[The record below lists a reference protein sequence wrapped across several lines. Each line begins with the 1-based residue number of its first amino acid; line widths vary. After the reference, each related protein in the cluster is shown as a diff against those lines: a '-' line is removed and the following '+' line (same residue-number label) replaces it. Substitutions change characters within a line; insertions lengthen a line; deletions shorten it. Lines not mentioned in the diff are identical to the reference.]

1 MSPQPEPATGA
12 AAGNYMTLCGLPVT
26 IAMQWPFHAAVAGS
40 DFFVLHG
47 RMTLATGS
55 AAGSTEAS
63 DLHAEIAVQ
72 LTQVIKEALPSLD
85 REHAEP
91 AVVNAIRK
99 DLDRKQLELIKSGK
113 RQPVTVSSRHYNFKQ
128 NRLVFGTAPDDEI
141 VNFIRRKVFWL
152 SKLAAGA
159 EIRVAE
165 PLDLLYLNVT
175 AEHMLELAQRD
186 LAAHGLITLAKG
198 FAAPGAKLVS
208 FAHQL
213 EHEMKEALHALEE
226 KHRYEREGATHF

>member
-1 MSPQPEPATGA
+1 MSAQSDKPTGA
-12 AAGNYMTLCGLPVT
+12 ATGHFMTLCGLPVT
-26 IAMQWPFHAAVAGS
+26 IMMQWPFHPAVAGS
-40 DFFVLHG
+40 DFYVLHG
-47 RMTLATGS
+47 RMTLADGGS
-55 AAGSTEAS
+55 DAGSG
-63 DLHAEIAVQ
+63 LHAEISVQ

-91 AVVNAIRK
+91 AVINAIRK
-99 DLDRKQLELIKSGK
+99 DLDRKQLELVKSGK
-113 RQPVTVSSRHYNFKQ
+113 RQPVTVSSRHYDFKK
-128 NRLVFGTAPDDEI
+128 NRLVFGTAPDDAI
-141 VNFIRRKVFWL
+141 VDFIRRKVFWL
-152 SKLAAGA
+152 SKLAGGQ
-159 EIRVAE
+159 EVRVAE

-198 FAAPGAKLVS
+198 FAAPGAKLVG
-208 FAHQL
+208 FTHQI